1 MTKTDLLTTEE
12 AAAFLRLTTRTL
24 YKLAKAGVIPSA
36 RVGGTMYRFSRA
48 SLENYVRATGSPK
61 IEKKKG

>member
-12 AAAFLRLTTRTL
+12 AAAFLRLTIRTL

-48 SLENYVRATGSPK
+48 DLENYVRAKGSLQSK
-61 IEKKKG
+61 QQAG